1 MNIIKESRIN
11 FLELIGRSQS
21 DYPEEFV
28 RLIAGIDLAY
38 SSIEKSENDQI
49 MLRILARLFS
59 GELKKV
65 GEWRKDIWNSGWKE
79 NLDQINSSAALDIND
94 LTPKFI
100 RPEKYIRFKNEFR
113 RIKSDSFERDFNE
126 LMRKHL
132 FYSFM
137 SCVENIYEF
146 GCGSGYN
153 LFAYS
158 RIRPDLNLYGLD
170 WAKSSVDILNRMK
183 ERENIKIEGHIFD
196 FYKPNYDLKIKKN
209 SAVLTMCALEQIG
222 EDHKDFVEYLLINAP
237 SICVHMEPLYDLYDE
252 RSVLDFLAME
262 FHRQRG
268 YLSKFVELLKKLEV
282 AGRVEIIELKRIQF
296 GSIFH
301 EGYSYVVW
309 RPC

>member
-1 MNIIKESRIN
+1 MITKKELIIN
-11 FLELIGRSQS
+11 FMELIGKTES
-21 DYPEEFV
+21 DFPKDFT
-28 RLIAGIDLAY
+28 RLIDEYNLTY
-38 SSIEKSENDQI
+38 SSLEKTENDEI
-49 MLRILARLFS
+49 VLRVLSRLFS

-79 NLDQINSSAALDIND
+79 NLDQLSESVVLDVNA

-100 RPEKYIRFKNEFR
+100 RPEKYIRYKKEFR
-113 RIKSDSFERDFNE
+113 KIKSDSFERDFND
-126 LMRKHL
+126 LMRKYL
-132 FYSFM
+132 FYAFM
-137 SCVENIYEF
+137 SDVENIYEF

-153 LFAYS
+153 LYS
-158 RIRPDLNLYGLD
+158 YSKIKPELNLYGFD
-170 WAKSSVDILNRMK
+170 WVKSSVDIVNLLREK
-183 ERENIKIEGHIFD
+183 ENINIEGKIFD
-196 FYKPNYDLKIKKN
+196 FYKPNYHIDIKKN

-222 EDHKDFVEYLLINAP
+222 KDHKEFVKYLLEKNP

-252 RSVLDFLAME
+252 NNVIDILAME

-268 YLSKFVELLKKLEV
+268 YLSDFIGMLKNLEV
-282 AGRVEIIELKRIQF
+282 AGKIKIIELRRVQF